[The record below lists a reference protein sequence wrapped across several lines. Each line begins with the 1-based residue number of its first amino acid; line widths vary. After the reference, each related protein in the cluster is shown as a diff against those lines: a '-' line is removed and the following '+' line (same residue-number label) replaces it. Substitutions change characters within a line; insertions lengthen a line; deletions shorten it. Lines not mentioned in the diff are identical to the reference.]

1 MKHSNISIFV
11 PHKGCPNNC
20 SFCNQKAI
28 SGQTVPATEK
38 DVITAVNTALSY
50 NCDPKN
56 TEIAFFGGSF
66 TAIEREQMVSLL
78 TAAKCL
84 LDRYGFEGIRVSTR
98 PDFIDDEVLSVLK
111 KYGVTSIELGAQS
124 MDDGVLRLNS
134 RGHTAEDVR
143 RASGLIK
150 QHGFSLGLQMMTGLY
165 GSDFEKDLYTAGEII
180 KLRPDTVRIYPTV
193 VLKNTYL
200 ATLFE
205 KGEYLPP
212 NAEETAPF
220 AARLLTEFE
229 NYGIRVIKL
238 GLHASE
244 TVESDMVAGAYHPAF
259 REMCEGYIFLGKI
272 EEKLK
277 SKDKKRQYTVFVAKK
292 SLSKAKGLNKR
303 NEKALKNQGYYC
315 KIKGKDFLDG
325 FEIEVEEINDIKVAY
340 NAGL

>member
-1 MKHSNISIFV
+1 MRHANISIFV

-28 SGQTVPATEK
+28 SGQEKPATQD
-38 DVITAVNTALSY
+38 DVSRAVNIALSH
-50 NCDPKN
+50 NCNPKN

-84 LDRYGFEGIRVSTR
+84 LDKYGFAGIRVSTR
-98 PDFIDDEVLSVLK
+98 PDFIDSEVLSVLK
-111 KYGVTSIELGAQS
+111 KYGVSSIELGAQS
-124 MDDGVLRLNS
+124 MDDNVLSLNR

-143 RASGLIK
+143 TASRLI
-150 QHGFSLGLQMMTGLY
+150 QENGFSLGLQMMTGLY
-165 GSDFEKDLYTAGEII
+165 GSNFEKDYFTAKEII
-180 KLRPDTVRIYPTV
+180 ELLPDTVRIYPTV
-193 VLKNTYL
+193 VIKNTYL
-200 ATLFE
+200 AKLYE

-229 NYGIRVIKL
+229 SKGIKVIKL

-244 TVESDMVAGAYHPAF
+244 TLEADMIAGAYHPAF
-259 REMCEGYIFLGKI
+259 RELCEGYIFLEKI

-277 SKDKKRQYTVFVAKK
+277 SKDKSKEYTVYVAEKNI
-292 SLSKAKGLNKR
+292 SKAKGLNKR
-303 NEKALKNQGYYC
+303 NEKALKNMGFYC
-315 KIKGKDFLDG
+315 KIKGKEFLDG
-325 FEIEVEEINDIKVAY
+325 FEIEVEET
-340 NAGL
+340 L